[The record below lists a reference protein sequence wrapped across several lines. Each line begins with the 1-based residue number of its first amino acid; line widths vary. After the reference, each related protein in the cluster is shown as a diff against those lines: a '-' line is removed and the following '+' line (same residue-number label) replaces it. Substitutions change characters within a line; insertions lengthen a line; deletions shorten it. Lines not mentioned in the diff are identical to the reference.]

1 MLDAFSAGPE
11 LELAAAAGAA
21 AAAAVESFETTRARA
36 RFSDFSRSFSV
47 FNDWSCCS
55 NIKFEEEQEEAKQ
68 KLT

>member
-1 MLDAFSAGPE
+1 MLDAFSADPE
-11 LELAAAAGAA
+11 LELAAAGAA

-55 NIKFEEEQEEAKQ
+55 NTKFEEEEAKQ

>member
-1 MLDAFSAGPE
+1 MLDAFSADPE
-11 LELAAAAGAA
+11 LELAAAVGAA

-55 NIKFEEEQEEAKQ
+55 NTKFEEEAKQ